1 MKQKMNFDMT
11 TVSVGDTYACEFEI
25 TEEMVKLFAE
35 ATGDRNPIH
44 LDESYAKGTRFKSR
58 IAHGMLIA
66 GLISNVLGTQYP
78 GQGTVYLSQT
88 LNFKKPVY
96 LGDRVKVALEIL
108 TILSEKNRLRLKTVC
123 QNQTAAIVLDGEA
136 EVMVG

>member
-66 GLISNVLGTQYP
+66 GLISNVFGTQYP